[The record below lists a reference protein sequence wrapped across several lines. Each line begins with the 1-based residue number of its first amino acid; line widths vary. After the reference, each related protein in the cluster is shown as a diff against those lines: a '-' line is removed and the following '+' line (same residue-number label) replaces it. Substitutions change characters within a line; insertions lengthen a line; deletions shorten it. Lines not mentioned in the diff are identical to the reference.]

1 MRKTGRL
8 KTARGA
14 GVRMS
19 QDPERVDVLVLP
31 DDVHGIDAA
40 DYAAALRERL
50 PERRVAVARDRE
62 RLLSLAAEA
71 PVITGL
77 HVDDELVETA
87 ETLRLFACVFAG
99 VDHLPV
105 DRMAERGAAVT
116 NASGVQAPNA
126 AEHAI
131 GGLLSLVR
139 GFDVA
144 RRRADNRE
152 WRTYPTGELAGSTVA
167 VVGMGS
173 IGTAICQRLAA
184 FDVEVIGVRHTPSKG
199 GPADRVLGYDDAD
212 TAFGAADHVL
222 LACPLT
228 DLTRGL
234 VDGAALRALPP
245 HGVVVNVARGPVVD
259 TDALVGA
266 VRDGSVAG
274 AHLDVT
280 DPEPLPPDHPLWD
293 FENVLITPHNAG
305 HTPKYFERMAD
316 IVADNVGRLAATGED
331 LRDADP
337 DDADLRNRLR

>member
-1 MRKTGRL
+1 
-8 KTARGA
+8 
-14 GVRMS
+14 MS
-19 QDPERVDVLVLP
+19 HDTDPDAVDVLVLP
-31 DDVHGIDAA
+31 DDVHGIDAT
-40 DYAAALRERL
+40 DYAAALRDRL
-50 PERRVAVARDRE
+50 PERRVAMARDRE
-62 RLLSLAAEA
+62 RLLTLAADA

-87 ETLRLFACVFAG
+87 AAMRLFACIFAG

-105 DRMAERGAAVT
+105 DRMVERGAAVT

-126 AEHAI
+126 AEHAV

-144 RRRADNRE
+144 RRRGENRE
-152 WRTYPTGELAGSTVA
+152 WRTYSTDELAGSTVA

-173 IGTAICQRLAA
+173 IGTAICERLAP
-184 FDVEVIGVRHTPSKG
+184 FEVERVGVRHTPSKG
-199 GPADRVLGYDDAD
+199 GPADRVVGYDDAD
-212 TAFGAADHVL
+212 RAFGAADHVL

-228 DLTRGL
+228 ELTRGL
-234 VDGAALRALPP
+234 VDAAALRALPP

-266 VRDGSVAG
+266 LRDGSVAG

-280 DPEPLPPDHPLWD
+280 DPEPLPAEHPLWD
-293 FENVLITPHNAG
+293 FENVLVTPHNAG

-316 IVADNVGRLAATGED
+316 VVADNVDRLAGTATD

-337 DDADLRNRLR
+337 DAADLRNRLR